1 MISFETVRNMKDVGI
16 PPLQGCHKKGD
27 KWRAKWGDLSERK
40 LTQGGHGSGE
50 GIEKT
55 RKPSSQSSHKKESK
69 IHSAVM
75 RQTNGETQFPFLG
88 PV

>member
-1 MISFETVRNMKDVGI
+1 MKDVGI

-27 KWRAKWGDLSERK
+27 KWRAKWGDLLEENRPRAVMGVER
-40 LTQGGHGSGE
+40 
-50 GIEKT
+50 GIGRIGKT

-88 PV
+88 SV